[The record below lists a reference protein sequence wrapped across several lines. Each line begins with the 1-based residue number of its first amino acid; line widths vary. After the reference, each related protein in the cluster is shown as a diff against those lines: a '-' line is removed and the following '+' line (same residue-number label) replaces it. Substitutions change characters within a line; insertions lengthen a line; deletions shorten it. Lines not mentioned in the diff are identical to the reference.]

1 MKPSDLH
8 AGAPHHNRK
17 YLQNLGS
24 GAYFQE
30 YKEPIAAAVRLVI
43 TCSMTLCPLH
53 RLTGIASLP
62 EGSKVAGLVGF
73 SSLGEFLVSDHCL
86 CFIAWSEHRE
96 SV

>member
-43 TCSMTLCPLH
+43 TCSMTLPS
-53 RLTGIASLP
+53 ASFDRNRI
-62 EGSKVAGLVGF
+62 VT
-73 SSLGEFLVSDHCL
+73 
-86 CFIAWSEHRE
+86 
-96 SV
+96 